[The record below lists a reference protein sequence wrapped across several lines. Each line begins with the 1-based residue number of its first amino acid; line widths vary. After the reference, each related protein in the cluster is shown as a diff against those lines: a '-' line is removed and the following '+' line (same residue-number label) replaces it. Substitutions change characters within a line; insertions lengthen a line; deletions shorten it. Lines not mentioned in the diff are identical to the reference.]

1 MTLRSNGKTVEFP
14 ILHQVTIQDGKVIK
28 AEPFYWDTAALHE
41 VLSHAES
48 HQLSAQ
54 RLAGAVAVV
63 TGSSTGNGRAIALEL
78 AAEGAKVVC
87 ADVRKSTDPS
97 AQEVSPDVDT
107 DDLVIER
114 GGKARYVETDV
125 SQEAQVDALADFA
138 AQEFGRL
145 DVWVNN
151 AGVAALGPLEIE
163 TLEQYR
169 RITEINSTGT
179 WLGCRA
185 AARVMRTQ
193 EKRGRSRGRI
203 VNIGSIEG
211 EVGQGGLGAYA
222 ASKGAIHTMTSEFAV
237 ELARDLIN
245 VNAIA
250 PGAVTQ
256 TAMGAA
262 AKQFPEEFAAL
273 IAKHPWPELGSPRDL
288 AAAVAFLASD
298 AAAWITGAILPVDG
312 GYLAT

>member
-1 MTLRSNGKTVEFP
+1 MSN
-14 ILHQVTIQDGKVIK
+14 
-28 AEPFYWDTAALHE
+28 
-41 VLSHAES
+41 SES
-48 HQLSAQ
+48 VPLAAQ

-87 ADVRKSTDPS
+87 ADVRKATDVN
-97 AQEVSPDVDT
+97 AQEDRPEVDT
-107 DDLVIER
+107 DDLIIHV
-114 GGKARYVETDV
+114 GGEARYQETDV
-125 SQEAQVDALADFA
+125 TQPDQVDALADRA
-138 AQEFGRL
+138 VAEFGRL

-151 AGVAALGPLEIE
+151 AGIADYGPLEVG

-169 RITEINSTGT
+169 TITDVNATGT

-193 EKRGRSRGRI
+193 ELRGRSRGRI
-203 VNIGSIEG
+203 VNVGSIEG
-211 EVGQGGLGAYA
+211 VVGQGGLGAYA
-222 ASKGAIHTMTSEFAV
+222 ASKGAIHAMTREFAV
-237 ELARDLIN
+237 ELAPLCIN
-245 VNAIA
+245 VNVIA

-262 AKQFPEEFAAL
+262 ARQFPEQL
-273 IAKHPWPELGSPRDL
+273 KILLDKHPWPELGTPRDL
-288 AAAVAFLASD
+288 AMAVAFLASE
-298 AAAWITGAILPVDG
+298 AAAWITGATLPVDG

>member
-1 MTLRSNGKTVEFP
+1 M
-14 ILHQVTIQDGKVIK
+14 
-28 AEPFYWDTAALHE
+28 
-41 VLSHAES
+41 
-48 HQLSAQ
+48 SAQ

-87 ADVRKSTDPS
+87 SDIRKTTDPS
-97 AQEVSPDVDT
+97 ALEQSPEVDT
-107 DDLVIER
+107 DDLIVER
-114 GGKARYVETDV
+114 GGDARYHGADV
-125 SQEAQVDALADFA
+125 TQAEQVGALADVA
-138 AQEFGRL
+138 AAEFGRI

-151 AGVAALGPLEIE
+151 AGIAMYGPLEVE
-163 TLEQYR
+163 TLEQFR
-169 RITEINSTGT
+169 LINDVNATGT

-193 EKRGRSRGRI
+193 DPLGRSRGHI
-203 VNIGSIEG
+203 VNVGSIEG

-222 ASKGAIHTMTSEFAV
+222 ASKGAIHAMTKEFAV
-237 ELARDLIN
+237 ELAPDRIN
-245 VNAIA
+245 VNVIA

-262 AKQFPEEFAAL
+262 ARQLPEQL
-273 IAKHPWPELGSPRDL
+273 QVLLDKHPWPELGTPRDL
-288 AAAVAFLASD
+288 AMAVAFLASD
-298 AAAWITGAILPVDG
+298 AAAWITGAVLPVDG

>member
-1 MTLRSNGKTVEFP
+1 MSNSEVAVMSNSQSAP
-14 ILHQVTIQDGKVIK
+14 L
-28 AEPFYWDTAALHE
+28 AAR
-41 VLSHAES
+41 
-48 HQLSAQ
+48 

-87 ADVRKSTDPS
+87 ADVRKDPDPNS
-97 AQEVSPDVDT
+97 EEDRGDRHT
-107 DDLVIER
+107 DDLIVEL
-114 GGKARYVETDV
+114 GGDARYQRTDV
-125 SQEAQVDALADFA
+125 TQADQVDALADLA
-138 AQEFGRL
+138 VAEFGRL

-151 AGVAALGPLEIE
+151 AGIADYGPLEIA
-163 TLEQYR
+163 TFEQYR
-169 RITEINSTGT
+169 LITEVNSTGT

-193 EKRGRSRGRI
+193 EPLGRSRGHI
-203 VNIGSIEG
+203 VNVGSIEG

-222 ASKGAIHTMTSEFAV
+222 ASKGAIHAMTKEFAV
-237 ELARDLIN
+237 ELAPHLIN
-245 VNAIA
+245 VNVIA

-262 AKQFPEEFAAL
+262 ARQFPEQLEIL
-273 IAKHPWPELGSPRDL
+273 LRKHPWPELGTPRDL
-288 AAAVAFLASD
+288 AMAVAFLASD
-298 AAAWITGAILPVDG
+298 AAAWITGAVLPVDG

>member
-1 MTLRSNGKTVEFP
+1 MSASEYAPLV
-14 ILHQVTIQDGKVIK
+14 
-28 AEPFYWDTAALHE
+28 
-41 VLSHAES
+41 
-48 HQLSAQ
+48 AQ

-87 ADVRKSTDPS
+87 SDIRKATDAS
-97 AQEVSPDVDT
+97 AQEDRPDFDT
-107 DDLVIER
+107 DDLIVER
-114 GGKARYVETDV
+114 GGEARYHETDV
-125 SQEAQVDALADFA
+125 TEQDQVDALADLA
-138 AQEFGRL
+138 VAEFGRV

-151 AGVAALGPLEIE
+151 AGVAAYGPLEVE

-169 RITEINSTGT
+169 RITEINATGT

-185 AARVMRTQ
+185 AARVMRAQ
-193 EKRGRSRGRI
+193 EPLGRSRGHI
-203 VNIGSIEG
+203 INVGSIEG

-222 ASKGAIHTMTSEFAV
+222 ASKGAIHAMTKEFAV
-237 ELARDLIN
+237 ELAPQLIN
-245 VNAIA
+245 VNGIA

-262 AKQFPEEFAAL
+262 ARQFPEQLAVL
-273 IAKHPWPELGSPRDL
+273 IAKHPWPELGAPRDL
-288 AAAVAFLASD
+288 AMAGAVLASD